1 MNKTVA
7 AMTNDDQ
14 TNSLTSQSA
23 DIKLSKD
30 DGKKHA
36 QDLFKQIKLR
46 IITHNDVNSQSCPVL
61 SSLFVYLCLDFVEL
75 HWQT

>member
-14 TNSLTSQSA
+14 SNFLTSQSA

-30 DGKKHA
+30 DGRKHA
-36 QDLFKQIKLR
+36 QDLFKKIKLR
-46 IITHNDVNSQSCPVL
+46 IINHNDVNSHCPVL
-61 SSLFVYLCLDFVEL
+61 SSVFVYLCLDFVEL
-75 HWQT
+75 RWQT